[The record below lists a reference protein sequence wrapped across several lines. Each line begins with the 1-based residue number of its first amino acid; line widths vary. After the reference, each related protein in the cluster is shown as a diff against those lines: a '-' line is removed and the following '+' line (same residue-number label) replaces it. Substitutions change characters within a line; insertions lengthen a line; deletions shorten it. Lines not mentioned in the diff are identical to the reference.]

1 MLFSFSMAIMN
12 IKYKNTR
19 HIIIIFY
26 ILSIF
31 LELYVFFYDYSLFWL
46 VFCSFLSISGED
58 LVFLIF
64 FVLLL
69 FNFFKCR
76 GKL

>member
-1 MLFSFSMAIMN
+1 MLFGFSMVIMN

-31 LELYVFFYDYSLFWL
+31 LELYVFFCDYSLFWL

-58 LVFLIF
+58 LVF
-64 FVLLL
+64 
-69 FNFFKCR
+69 FNFFCPFTF
-76 GKL
+76 

>member
-19 HIIIIFY
+19 YIIIIFRV
-26 ILSIF
+26 LSIF
-31 LELYVFFYDYSLFWL
+31 LELYVFFCDYSLFWL

-58 LVFLIF
+58 LVF
-64 FVLLL
+64 
-69 FNFFKCR
+69 FNFFCPFTF
-76 GKL
+76 